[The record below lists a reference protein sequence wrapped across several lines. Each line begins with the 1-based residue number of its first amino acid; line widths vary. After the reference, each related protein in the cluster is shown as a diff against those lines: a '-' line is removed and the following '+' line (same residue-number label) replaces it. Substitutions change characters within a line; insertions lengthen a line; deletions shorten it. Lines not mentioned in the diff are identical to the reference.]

1 MVRKK
6 TNILG
11 SYEIFI
17 SIFLFSS
24 SVFSPFP
31 FSPFFPHI
39 LFSLFLLLPFPLNND
54 ELEVNIKPNV
64 FS

>member
-11 SYEIFI
+11 SYEIFTP
-17 SIFLFSS
+17 IFLFSS
-24 SVFSPFP
+24 SLFSLFP
-31 FSPFFPHI
+31 FSPFFPHT

-54 ELEVNIKPNV
+54 EPEVNIKSSA